1 MGFIERRGY
10 AHDENCSC
18 SYCQKERQKK
28 ERQEL
33 EGEKAQAVER
43 VNYILRTEANKVR
56 IRKEIEEKLS
66 HKPPELPSSLD
77 ELREYYGTENIQ
89 GLTPDDNWVYH
100 EYNGKKKRRHT
111 IGLSPATFLEKIMR
125 YVSVQWKKFRHLW
138 CDGK

>member
-28 ERQEL
+28 ERQEQ

-43 VNYILRTEANKVR
+43 ANYILRTEANKVR

-66 HKPPELPSSLD
+66 HNPPEKLVKPKYYYQGPTD
-77 ELREYYGTENIQ
+77 ENWAEPNFKTQKTYGFE
-89 GLTPDDNWVYH
+89 LTPTPLF
-100 EYNGKKKRRHT
+100 KK
-111 IGLSPATFLEKIMR
+111 I
-125 YVSVQWKKFRHLW
+125 WKKIRSYRH
-138 CDGK
+138 KI